1 MRLVEDTD
9 LSETF
14 FVGMV
19 SCDDV
24 KNDAIE
30 ENVKHLENEDTWIVS
45 LPINGVLVALRID
58 TGAQANLISMTEIKA
73 MKEKPKI
80 TKKPVQHPTV

>member
-1 MRLVEDTD
+1 MKLVEDTD

-19 SCDDV
+19 SCNDV
-24 KNDAIE
+24 KNDTIE
-30 ENVKHLENEDTWIVS
+30 ENDRHIENEDTWLVS
-45 LPINGVLVALRID
+45 VPINGALVVLRID

-73 MKEKPKI
+73 TKEKPKI
-80 TKKPVQHPTV
+80 FFF